1 VTDSK
6 GRRSENEPD
15 SKIECNPFL
24 ALCKLASKESW
35 CWNLTCTTC
44 GNMHFRYAFKELAKG
59 KHPDKF
65 GWIVNNRMPVSGFVV
80 KVAKSFSEK
89 DQETLSRLVLD
100 VSIEDIKKA
109 SKAPDWLG
117 YLGLVLVHCSNSK
130 PQLSKSWA
138 PQFLEILP
146 PYSSSYNMMEE
157 IQRGVRL
164 FHIGDLE
171 KIETALYR

>member
-1 VTDSK
+1 MPQPRLPNKYQSQEE
-6 GRRSENEPD
+6 GP
-15 SKIECNPFL
+15 PFL
-24 ALCKLASKESW
+24 ALCRLASDENW

-80 KVAKSFSEK
+80 KVAKSFSEQ

-146 PYSSSYNMMEE
+146 PYSFYYKMMVL
-157 IQRGVRL
+157 IQRGPWL
-164 FHIGDLE
+164 FHISELD